1 MRGLKRH
8 LDDGGNTST
17 LVIWGTWQIQ
27 VSPGRERSYKRI
39 LSCRMECAM
48 PLDRYEH
55 WRGWKKRPRECTIF
69 FIELLTL
76 ENHIVS
82 LYSTSGTAPNLLS
95 IGGMTL
101 LTIYRDWTD
110 LALQI
115 LT

>member
-17 LVIWGTWQIQ
+17 LVIWGTWQMQ

-55 WRGWKKRPRECTIF
+55 WRGMEEEARGMHYFCHRAPDIGQSYS
-69 FIELLTL
+69 FI
-76 ENHIVS
+76 I
-82 LYSTSGTAPNLLS
+82 LYKWHSP
-95 IGGMTL
+95 
-101 LTIYRDWTD
+101 
-110 LALQI
+110 
-115 LT
+115 